1 MDRMGWLSM
10 RGEIFVVAIIE
21 DHWYVLMYQLPS
33 RAELTCSYAVQY
45 NLRTC
50 CRRRLAEIRH
60 RFLGCLIFTFCG
72 FLLQTDSR
80 VPRMNAKATLPAGA
94 VTGHCLRLQPGD
106 ALMPSLKEAASTI
119 LGRLPREQCG
129 SAFVITAVGSLQDV
143 TLRLANASRMDG
155 DQNDGNDIKRYENT
169 RFEIV
174 SLTGTFSRDDGCHVH
189 ISLADAEGKTVGG
202 HLIDGVIFTTC
213 ELVLGTAG
221 GVEFVRKMDY
231 ETGYNELEVRQLLRS
246 VDPTQSN
253 FGLAAHA
260 MMWMAFFW
268 SNVFL
273 WKFIL
278 SP

>member
-1 MDRMGWLSM
+1 MLFG
-10 RGEIFVVAIIE
+10 G
-21 DHWYVLMYQLPS
+21 
-33 RAELTCSYAVQY
+33 
-45 NLRTC
+45 
-50 CRRRLAEIRH
+50 LAEIR
-60 RFLGCLIFTFCG
+60 RIEGSFVLSLCG
-72 FLLQTDSR
+72 SSLLL
-80 VPRMNAKATLPAGA
+80 VPRMNARATLPAGA
-94 VTGHCLRLQPGD
+94 VTAHCLRLQPGD

-155 DQNDGNDIKRYENT
+155 DQNDGNDIKRYDSR

-231 ETGYNELEVRQLLRS
+231 ETGYKELEVRQLFSRS
-246 VDPTQSN
+246 VDLTESN
-253 FGLAAHA
+253 FGSNLAAYA
-260 MMWMAFFW
+260 MCAMAFFW
-268 SNVFL
+268 SNVVL

-278 SP
+278 SS